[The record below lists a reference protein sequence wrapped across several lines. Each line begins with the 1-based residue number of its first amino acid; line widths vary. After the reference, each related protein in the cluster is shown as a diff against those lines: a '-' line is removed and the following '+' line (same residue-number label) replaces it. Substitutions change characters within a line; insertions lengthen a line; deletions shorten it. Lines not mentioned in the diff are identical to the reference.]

1 MNDLQD
7 LGAFGELCF
16 YTQFP
21 PKPPGEKLILIR
33 EPRAY
38 DERKP
43 LEYKYPSVLPS
54 VAGLYSDA
62 DSDSEDVTL
71 QSEFPQ
77 EEILKLKHAPPG
89 PAYFG
94 LTTNI
99 STKLQEMKDHP
110 WKEGTGDFV
119 NVKVVGDY
127 LSDYAKRF
135 HLERFLKYNT
145 KVETIKKVN
154 GRWIVKSKL
163 LNKTRDG
170 NVEFLE
176 EEEVNCQVNICKRI
190 LTRGR
195 YLTK

>member
-1 MNDLQD
+1 MR
-7 LGAFGELCF
+7 GA
-16 YTQFP
+16 
-21 PKPPGEKLILIR
+21 
-33 EPRAY
+33 RAY

-43 LEYKYPSVLPS
+43 LEYRYPSVLPS
-54 VAGLYSDA
+54 VAGLYPEGN
-62 DSDSEDVTL
+62 SDSEDITS

-119 NVKVVGDY
+119 NVKVVGEY
-127 LSDYAKRF
+127 LNDYAKRF

-145 KVETIKKVN
+145 KVETIKKVD
-154 GRWIVKSKL
+154 GRWIVRSKL
-163 LNKTRDG
+163 LNRTHDG

-176 EEEVNCQVNICKRI
+176 YEEVTCRVGTCKRI
-190 LTRGR
+190 LTCCRH
-195 YLTK
+195 LTK